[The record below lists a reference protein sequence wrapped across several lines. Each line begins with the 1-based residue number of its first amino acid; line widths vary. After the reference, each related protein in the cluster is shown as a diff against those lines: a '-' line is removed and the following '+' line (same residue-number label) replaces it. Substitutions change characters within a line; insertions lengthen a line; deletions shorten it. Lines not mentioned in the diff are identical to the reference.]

1 MSKSSAKKASSRK
14 PAAKKSSVRKV
25 PTKVVYSKDDSVDQ
39 LLQDVRDDKDLK
51 PAYDLA
57 TSLILRGHAAATFSG
72 RTLKQWNATLRSPSA
87 GIGERRVA
95 KAAILGLAAQIV
107 REWLDVDL
115 TIRFE

>member
-1 MSKSSAKKASSRK
+1 MSKSKVASQKVTSRK
-14 PAAKKSSVRKV
+14 PAAKKAASRRNPV
-25 PTKVVYSKDDSVDQ
+25 PLDSVDE
-39 LLQDVRDDKDLK
+39 LLKDARDDKELK

-57 TSLILRGHAAATFSG
+57 SSLLKRGHGTEQFSG

-87 GIGERRVA
+87 GINERRVA

-107 REWLDVDL
+107 REWLDVEL

>member
-1 MSKSSAKKASSRK
+1 MSKVSSKKASSRK
-14 PAAKKSSVRKV
+14 PAARKA
-25 PTKVVYSKDDSVDQ
+25 PARRRTADI
-39 LLQDVRDDKDLK
+39 LQEISDWLQTIEDKDLK

-57 TSLILRGHAAATFSG
+57 TSLILRGHAAAKFSG

>member
-1 MSKSSAKKASSRK
+1 MAGQIHDWWAIELVE
-14 PAAKKSSVRKV
+14 VRAG
-25 PTKVVYSKDDSVDQ
+25 YAGRSENSVDQ

-57 TSLILRGHAAATFSG
+57 TSLILRGHAAAKFSG

-107 REWLDVDL
+107 REWLDVEL